1 MTKNKRLITE
11 KQEEALKLCHHDF
24 ENLTQAEAAEQM
36 GITQA
41 AVHKLLVAVEK
52 VLPDY
57 FPILTKLEA
66 KCYHYYMIEGWEVS
80 EIAEHIEKSL
90 DAIYKALQGAK
101 AKGKF
106 FRKKRKML
114 QYRPWM
120 DAHVKEQ
127 F

>member
-1 MTKNKRLITE
+1 MKQSITK
-11 KQEEALKLCHHDF
+11 KQERALRLCHHDF

-36 GITQA
+36 GITQT
-41 AVHKLLVAVEK
+41 AVHKLLIAVEK
-52 VLPDY
+52 VLPQY

-66 KCYHYYMIEGWEVS
+66 KCYHYYMVEGWEVS
-80 EIAEHIEKSL
+80 EIAEYTEKSP

-106 FRKKRKML
+106 FQGKRKIL
-114 QYRPWM
+114 QYKPWM